1 MTMNVLLILS
11 ALKKGWEYTKG
22 FLALALKYW
31 YIVIIALL
39 LAIATSLRN
48 DVKTLNAEKDV
59 LNSNMVALVQK
70 QKIDLLEAQK
80 QAQEKQIEI
89 LTKQKEVE
97 VNYNEQIKALSND
110 VIAARDSANSL
121 SKQLTNNA
129 SKLSKLTEEQNRAYT
144 TTLSEL
150 FEDSTTKYLE
160 MAREADTKRLAEE
173 RCVGLYNALVDV
185 SDIANKDD
193 VSSKVSD
200 IANKTNTDNKE

>member
-1 MTMNVLLILS
+1 MNVLLILS

-31 YIVIIALL
+31 YIVIITLL

-48 DVKTLNAEKDV
+48 DVKTLNAEKDT

-70 QKIDLLEAQK
+70 NKTDLLEAQK

-110 VIAARDSANSL
+110 IIIARNSANSL

-129 SKLSKLTEEQNRAYT
+129 SKLSTASKAEVNAYNKSISIV
-144 TTLSEL
+144 L
-150 FEDSTTKYLE
+150 EDSTRKYLD
-160 MAREADTKRLAEE
+160 MAGEADAKRLAEE
-173 RCVGLYNALVDV
+173 RCVGLYNALVD
-185 SDIANKDD
+185 SEDDANNPD
-193 VSSKVSD
+193 
-200 IANKTNTDNKE
+200 TNNKE

>member
-48 DVKTLNAEKDV
+48 DVNKLNAEKDV

-70 QKIDLLEAQK
+70 QKTDLLEAQK

-97 VNYNEQIKALSND
+97 VNYAKQVKKLQSDLTNANTTN
-110 VIAARDSANSL
+110 NSL
-121 SKQLTNNA
+121 LNT
-129 SKLSKLTEEQNRAYT
+129 LSTIKSRVPTATDSEVRAY
-144 TTLSEL
+144 SETATELLGKCETGKL
-150 FEDSTTKYLE
+150 FY
-160 MAREADTKRLAEE
+160 AQRADEHAYAEE
-173 RCVGLYNALVDV
+173 RAVSLYNALVD
-185 SDIANKDD
+185 SEDGAD
-193 VSSKVSD
+193 
-200 IANKTNTDNKE
+200 NTDTNNKE

>member
-1 MTMNVLLILS
+1 MNVLLILS

-39 LAIATSLRN
+39 LVIATSLRN
-48 DVKTLNAEKDV
+48 DVNKLNAEKDV

-70 QKIDLLEAQK
+70 QKTDLLEAQK
-80 QAQEKQIEI
+80 KAQEKQIEI

-97 VNYNEQIKALSND
+97 VNYAKQIKALSND
-110 VIAARDSANSL
+110 IIIARNSTNSL

-144 TTLSEL
+144 TTLTEL
-150 FEDSTTKYLE
+150 SRNCTTRYTE
-160 MAREADTKRLAEE
+160 MGAIAQEHRIAEE
-173 RCVGLYNALVDV
+173 RAVNLYNALVDV
-185 SDIANKDD
+185 SDIANK
-193 VSSKVSD
+193 
-200 IANKTNTDNKE
+200 TNTDNKE

>member
-48 DVKTLNAEKDV
+48 DVNKLNAEKDV

-70 QKIDLLEAQK
+70 NKTDLLEAQK
-80 QAQEKQIEI
+80 KAQEKEIEI

-97 VNYNEQIKALSND
+97 VNYAKQVKKLQSDLTNANTTN
-110 VIAARDSANSL
+110 NSL
-121 SKQLTNNA
+121 LNT
-129 SKLSKLTEEQNRAYT
+129 LSTIKSRVPTATDSEVRAY
-144 TTLSEL
+144 SETATEL
-150 FEDSTTKYLE
+150 LGKCETGKLYY
-160 MAREADTKRLAEE
+160 AQRADEHAYAEE
-173 RCVGLYNALVDV
+173 RAVNLYNALVDA
-185 SDIANKDD
+185 DNPD
-193 VSSKVSD
+193 
-200 IANKTNTDNKE
+200 TNNKE

>member
-1 MTMNVLLILS
+1 MNVLLILS
-11 ALKKGWEYTKG
+11 TLKKGWEYTKG

-48 DVKTLNAEKDV
+48 DVNKLNAEKGA

-70 QKIDLLEAQK
+70 HKTDLLEAQK

-110 VIAARDSANSL
+110 VIIARNSANSL
-121 SKQLTNNA
+121 QQKLNSNA
-129 SKLSKLTEEQNRAYT
+129 SKFNTLTHNQAVAYNNTISKLFSESIEEYREMGSRAD
-144 TTLSEL
+144 EH
-150 FEDSTTKYLE
+150 
-160 MAREADTKRLAEE
+160 RLAEE
-173 RCVGLYNALVDV
+173 RCVGMYNALVD
-185 SDIANKDD
+185 
-193 VSSKVSD
+193 VSD